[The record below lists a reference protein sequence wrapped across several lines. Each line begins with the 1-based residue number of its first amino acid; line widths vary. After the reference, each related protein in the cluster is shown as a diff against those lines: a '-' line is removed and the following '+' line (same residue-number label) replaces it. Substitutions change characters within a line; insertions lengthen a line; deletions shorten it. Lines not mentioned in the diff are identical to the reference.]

1 MMIFI
6 PGSDIIL
13 GEKVMQRNSPEN
25 DIEDLQRIEESE
37 KLISPKGLRIVQ
49 IILRVITIGMEYA
62 YGSLTA
68 LFLSMTKN
76 KKSFFISV

>member
-25 DIEDLQRIEESE
+25 DIQDYKE
-37 KLISPKGLRIVQ
+37 
-49 IILRVITIGMEYA
+49 
-62 YGSLTA
+62 
-68 LFLSMTKN
+68 
-76 KKSFFISV
+76 